1 MIKPTVDPKIP
12 APEPAMPTPSQTEA
26 PEGLA
31 VHTQLDPPELSSN
44 EITLNPTITE
54 PSSSANPPTTS
65 DTDVLITG
73 SRFVEP
79 GTPTVL
85 AWHTAKQEA
94 LEKQNVC
101 FDISHYTHLNAS
113 DILSGY
119 LSYVHSSRESE
130 IEMSSNCS

>member
-1 MIKPTVDPKIP
+1 MIKPSEDPKVP
-12 APEPAMPTPSQTEA
+12 APEPAMPTPPSETEA
-26 PEGLA
+26 PEDPA
-31 VHTQLDPPELSSN
+31 VHTQLDTPELSAD

-85 AWHTAKQEA
+85 PGTLLNKKPWRSRKCV
-94 LEKQNVC
+94 L
-101 FDISHYTHLNAS
+101 ISLTTL
-113 DILSGY
+113 I
-119 LSYVHSSRESE
+119 
-130 IEMSSNCS
+130 